1 MILTYLIKFLYQLL
15 NIQLILIY
23 LKANDPKDFML
34 QTNLKKLHLQN
45 LKEMPFFLNQGQ
57 LYIFPL
63 KHHQTFLFFTTIN

>member
-23 LKANDPKDFML
+23 LEANDPKDFML
-34 QTNLKKLHLQN
+34 QINLKKLHLQN
-45 LKEMPFFLNQGQ
+45 LKEMPFFLNPDQ

-63 KHHQTFLFFTTIN
+63 KRHQTFLFFTTKN